1 MLPLYKDR
9 KAAIEIYYRQSR
21 HVPPHVHET
30 VELIYVADGTLELG
44 VGNNLY
50 HMEKGDFGL
59 IFPNVVHYYQVLEAN
74 PGKSLNII
82 AAPELSGT
90 YYPTLQK
97 YCPENPVIK
106 ADDPLQRMAVRDFDA
121 NMEEAGGMLLDV
133 KRVCT
138 WYAAWTA
145 AAQARL
151 GDGAGALR
159 NLQKA
164 ASTCGRFG
172 EIFEYNDPGAMSI
185 PWCSSPQGTFVQAVN
200 EMLVQCAGDE
210 IRLAPAVPPG
220 WKDFSFRLK
229 AYDDLTV
236 EATGKA
242 SSAYADKILKKWKD
256 AGCSSSVEAV
266 ERFLEEERAKR
277 GAPEKKPAGRSP
289 KHDEIP
295 KTYDSGD
302 FFARAVERSYQ
313 KKD

>member
-106 ADDPLQRMAVRDFDA
+106 ADDLHPDVFYAIQSIPEESDSADEYVIRQAFLQIIIARCLQEMKLVDKSSIVNDELTYQTVCYISAHFAEEISLTSMARDLYVSPYTLSRIFSGVFHTNFNGYLNEFRLDYA
-121 NMEEAGGMLLDV
+121 NYLLRYTTQTITEVYENAGFSSQRTFNRVFQERFHMTPREYREQYRELL
-133 KRVCT
+133 
-138 WYAAWTA
+138 
-145 AAQARL
+145 QS
-151 GDGAGALR
+151 
-159 NLQKA
+159 QH
-164 ASTCGRFG
+164 G
-172 EIFEYNDPGAMSI
+172 EIPGEPSYKPYYHFEDHASIKNKAPFGA
-185 PWCSSPQGTFVQAVN
+185 
-200 EMLVQCAGDE
+200 
-210 IRLAPAVPPG
+210 
-220 WKDFSFRLK
+220 
-229 AYDDLTV
+229 
-236 EATGKA
+236 
-242 SSAYADKILKKWKD
+242 KK
-256 AGCSSSVEAV
+256 
-266 ERFLEEERAKR
+266 
-277 GAPEKKPAGRSP
+277 
-289 KHDEIP
+289 
-295 KTYDSGD
+295 
-302 FFARAVERSYQ
+302 
-313 KKD
+313 